1 MDHSEFELRS
11 IFGLLRRQFRLILTT
26 IVAVMSLAAVVAFSL
41 TPVYTSSAL
50 IMVDPSNKDL
60 LDPQNQI
67 NSASAD
73 SARIDSEVELARSD
87 SVLLKVIQEENLIAD
102 PEFGVSLGTWARI
115 LNFLRLAEPT
125 LPSGEDAVNQTLSK
139 LRGAIHV
146 QRRALTYLISI
157 QASAENRAL
166 AADMANAVAQTYI
179 ADQVDAKIEGILASR
194 DILQARAEQARQAI
208 VSSENSFDDFVESN
222 IARISQDTGRTDLIA
237 LQRQIDE
244 LRSSRTQNSSLVN
257 SMQVALRTQD
267 LETIVSD
274 LQSDAID
281 ELEQQRADLLAN
293 LESAADGTSTA
304 INLRDELAAIEQ
316 RMLDEARIATSSLA
330 DQIQENQD
338 TEDTLRQSLR
348 SLVLDQSLSAD
359 VLTELYEL
367 QRGSEIAR
375 RQYETLLSRI
385 QDVEAQADLQ
395 IADSRVVS
403 PALAPQYPAFP
414 NKTLILALAG
424 FCAILLGLA
433 LAFLYENL
441 IGGFTG
447 DEQLAQV
454 LKLPVAATV
463 PRQRAKSEKES
474 LANTVVTAPLSGFS
488 ESIRRIR
495 ANIDQSVRHASPDK
509 PPTTKVIM
517 VTSTAPNEGKTT
529 LSLSLA
535 RSYALTG
542 QRTLIIDCDLRKPSL
557 HRHLNIESSTGL
569 LDYLSSDGD
578 GVALQSII
586 SSDPLTSATTILG
599 ARRSNLPTDQ
609 LLSAVSFAR
618 LIRAA
623 RNSFEV
629 IVLDTP
635 PVGPVIDGHYVAPH
649 ADAIVF
655 VTRWATT
662 SQSDV
667 RKAVTGLMA
676 ARRPDAQVLAV
687 LNQQDETRSAYYRR
701 YGSYYSY
708 TSD

>member
-237 LQRQIDE
+237 LQRQIDA
-244 LRSSRTQNSSLVN
+244 LSSSRTQNSSLVN
-257 SMQVALRTQD
+257 SMQMALRTQD

-293 LESAADGTSTA
+293 LESAADGTPTA

-316 RMLDEARIATSSLA
+316 HMLDEARIATTSLA

>member
-293 LESAADGTSTA
+293 LESAADGTPTA

>member
-244 LRSSRTQNSSLVN
+244 LSSSRTQNSSLVN
-257 SMQVALRTQD
+257 SMQMALRTQD

-293 LESAADGTSTA
+293 LESAADGTPTA

-316 RMLDEARIATSSLA
+316 RMLDEARIATTSLA

>member
-87 SVLLKVIQEENLIAD
+87 SVLLKVIQEKNLIAD

-115 LNFLRLAEPT
+115 LSFLRLAEPT

-157 QASAENRAL
+157 QASAESRTL
-166 AADMANAVAQTYI
+166 AADLANAVAQTYI

-208 VSSENSFDDFVESN
+208 VASENSFDDFVESN
-222 IARISQDTGRTDLIA
+222 IARISQDSGRTDLIA

-257 SMQVALRTQD
+257 SMQMALRTQD

-274 LQSDAID
+274 LQSDAIA
-281 ELEQQRADLLAN
+281 ELDQQRADLLAN
-293 LESAADGTSTA
+293 LESAADGTPTA

-316 RMLDEARIATSSLA
+316 RMLEEARIATTSLA
-330 DQIQENQD
+330 DQIQESQD

-403 PALAPQYPAFP
+403 PALAPQFAAFP

-495 ANIDQSVRHASPDK
+495 ANVDQSVRHANPDK
-509 PPTTKVIM
+509 PLATKVIM

-586 SSDPLTSATTILG
+586 SSDPLTSVTTILG

-618 LIRAA
+618 LISAA

-667 RKAVTGLMA
+667 RKAVAGLMA
-676 ARRPDAQVLAV
+676 ARQPDTQVLAV

>member
-26 IVAVMSLAAVVAFSL
+26 IVAVMSLAAVIAFSL

-87 SVLLKVIQEENLIAD
+87 SVLLKVIQEKNLIAD

-115 LNFLRLAEPT
+115 LSFLRLAEPT

-166 AADMANAVAQTYI
+166 AADLANAVAQTYI

-208 VSSENSFDDFVESN
+208 VASENSFDDFVESN
-222 IARISQDTGRTDLIA
+222 IARISQDSGRTDLIA

-244 LRSSRTQNSSLVN
+244 LRSSRTQNSSLVS
-257 SMQVALRTQD
+257 SMQMALRTQD

-274 LQSDAID
+274 LQSDAIA
-281 ELEQQRADLLAN
+281 ELDQQRADLLAN
-293 LESAADGTSTA
+293 LESAADGTPTA

-316 RMLDEARIATSSLA
+316 RMLEEARIATTSLA
-330 DQIQENQD
+330 DQIQESQD

-403 PALAPQYPAFP
+403 PALAPQYAAFP

-463 PRQRAKSEKES
+463 PRQRAKSERES

-495 ANIDQSVRHASPDK
+495 ANVDQSVRHASPDK
-509 PPTTKVIM
+509 PPATKVIM

-586 SSDPLTSATTILG
+586 SSDPLTSVTTILG

-676 ARRPDAQVLAV
+676 ARQPDTQVLAV

>member
-87 SVLLKVIQEENLIAD
+87 SVLLKAIQEKNLIAD

-115 LNFLRLAEPT
+115 LSFLRLAEPT

-166 AADMANAVAQTYI
+166 AADLANAVAQTYI

-208 VSSENSFDDFVESN
+208 VASENSFDDFVESN
-222 IARISQDTGRTDLIA
+222 IARISQDSGRTDLIA

-257 SMQVALRTQD
+257 SMQMALRTQD

-274 LQSDAID
+274 LQSDAIA
-281 ELEQQRADLLAN
+281 ELDQQRADLLAN
-293 LESAADGTSTA
+293 LESAADGTPTA

-316 RMLDEARIATSSLA
+316 RMLEEARIATTSLA
-330 DQIQENQD
+330 DQIQESQD

-403 PALAPQYPAFP
+403 PALAPQYAAFP

-495 ANIDQSVRHASPDK
+495 ANVDQSVRHASPDK
-509 PPTTKVIM
+509 PPATKVIM

-586 SSDPLTSATTILG
+586 SSDPLTSVTTILG

-676 ARRPDAQVLAV
+676 ARQPDTQVLAV

>member
-11 IFGLLRRQFRLILTT
+11 IFGLLRRQFRLILAT
-26 IVAVMSLAAVVAFSL
+26 IVAVMSLAAVIAFSL

-67 NSASAD
+67 SSASAD

-87 SVLLKVIQEENLIAD
+87 SVLLKVVQKKNLIAD
-102 PEFGVSLGTWARI
+102 PEFGLSLGTWARI
-115 LNFLRLAEPT
+115 LSFLRLAEPT

-139 LRGAIHV
+139 LRSAVHV

-257 SMQVALRTQD
+257 SMQMALRTQD

-316 RMLDEARIATSSLA
+316 RMLDEARIATTSLA

-403 PALAPQYPAFP
+403 PALAPQYAAFP

-424 FCAILLGLA
+424 FCAILLGLV

-474 LANTVVTAPLSGFS
+474 VANTVVTTPLSGFS

-495 ANIDQSVRHASPDK
+495 ANIDQSVRHAGPDK
-509 PPTTKVIM
+509 PPATKVIM

-578 GVALQSII
+578 GVPLQSII
-586 SSDPLTSATTILG
+586 SSDPLTSTTTILG

-662 SQSDV
+662 SQSDA

-676 ARRPDAQVLAV
+676 ARQPDTQVLAV
-687 LNQQDETRSAYYRR
+687 LNHQDETRSAHYRR

>member
-139 LRGAIHV
+139 LGGAIHV

-257 SMQVALRTQD
+257 SMQMALRTQD

-293 LESAADGTSTA
+293 LESAADGTPTA

-316 RMLDEARIATSSLA
+316 RMLDEARIATTSLA

>member
-87 SVLLKVIQEENLIAD
+87 SVLLKVIQEKNLIAD

-115 LNFLRLAEPT
+115 LSFLRLAEPT

-166 AADMANAVAQTYI
+166 AADLANAVAQTYI

-208 VSSENSFDDFVESN
+208 VASENSFDDFVESN
-222 IARISQDTGRTDLIA
+222 IARISQDSGRTDLIA

-257 SMQVALRTQD
+257 SMQMALRTQD

-274 LQSDAID
+274 LQSDAIA
-281 ELEQQRADLLAN
+281 ELDQQRADLLAN
-293 LESAADGTSTA
+293 LESTADGTPTA

-316 RMLDEARIATSSLA
+316 RMLEEARIATTSLA
-330 DQIQENQD
+330 DQIQESQD

-403 PALAPQYPAFP
+403 PALAPQYAAFP

-495 ANIDQSVRHASPDK
+495 ANVDQSVRHASPDK
-509 PPTTKVIM
+509 PPATKVIM

-586 SSDPLTSATTILG
+586 SSDPLTSVTTILG

-676 ARRPDAQVLAV
+676 ARQPDTQVLAV